1 MKSFSSVQK
10 QILAKADV
18 QLSTLTEQQV
28 IKLVNRESDVE
39 HLSDDQLVEFLK
51 IANATY
57 RGGNHII
64 PDEEYDF
71 TYLAEL
77 RSRNPHHPFLS
88 SVEPESAFEGKTVEL
103 PVQMLSTE
111 KTYSKDGVKKW
122 FLGTDQRVGIIK
134 KEAAAVGLELDQVKL
149 RVTPK
154 LDGFAAYDN
163 GEHLYTRGDGRRGTD
178 ITRVFERGLCI
189 GGKGGRGQ
197 GAGEIVVSQSY
208 FAMHLAAKF
217 ENTRNF
223 QASIIREKELDPLA
237 EQAISDKAAVF
248 FPFAAL
254 PSWEGSIDKFLASF
268 DEVVKEVRN
277 SVGYDVDGI
286 VIEIVNED
294 IRRRMGA
301 TRHHHRWQLA
311 YKENLERAT
320 VKVLNVRPQTSR
332 SGRVNPVAE
341 LEPTRL
347 SGASIRNVTAHH
359 YKMVKEKG
367 IGPGAV
373 IELIRSGLVIPKIEN
388 VLQKADPMIPK
399 LCPSCGTEL
408 IEQKDY
414 LVCPNTS
421 DCPAQIENTL
431 EHFFKTIKN
440 IDGFGS
446 QTIKKLYT
454 NGVRTVY
461 EVYLLDKDKLI
472 KMGFGDKK
480 ITQNLLDQLQRS
492 RTEPLEDWRFLA
504 AFGIYHMG
512 LGMCETL
519 LQHYRLEDVFNLTMD
534 ELQSKSVKGFA
545 KVAAKAAVEGL
556 QRIKNRFWNLYDL
569 GFNIQRTQLITEG
582 LESINSP
589 IARKLIVF
597 TGAMKSG
604 SREDLKSQAKALG
617 ARIASS
623 VTGKTDILVIG
634 ENVGTV
640 KINDAKEKGV
650 EIITE
655 DTYLARISK
664 NPEKLINEL
673 DLHPDNQLRLFK

>member
-1 MKSFSSVQK
+1 MKSLSTAQK
-10 QILAKADV
+10 QILARADV
-18 QLSTLTEQQV
+18 KLSTLTEQQV

-39 HLSDDQLVEFLK
+39 HLSDDQLVEFIK

-57 RGGNHII
+57 RGGNRII

-77 RSRNPHHPFLS
+77 RNRNPHHPYLS

-111 KTYSKDGVKKW
+111 KKHSKDDVKKW
-122 FLGTDQRVGIIK
+122 LAGIK
-134 KEAAAVGLELDQVKL
+134 KEAADVGLEFDQVRL

-154 LDGFAAYDN
+154 LDGFAAYDD
-163 GEHLYTRGDGRRGTD
+163 GQHLYTRGDGRRGTD

-197 GAGEIVVSQSY
+197 GAGEIVISDSY
-208 FAMHLAAKF
+208 FAIHLASKF

-223 QASIIREKELDPLA
+223 QASIIREKDLDPLT
-237 EQAISDKAAVF
+237 EQAISNKAAVF

-254 PSWEGSIDKFLASF
+254 PSWEGSIDEFLSKF
-268 DEVVKEVRN
+268 DEVAHEVRN

-286 VIEIVNED
+286 IIEVANED
-294 IRRRMGA
+294 IRRNMGA
-301 TRHHHRWQLA
+301 SRHHHRWQLA
-311 YKENLERAT
+311 YKENLERAK
-320 VKVLNVRPQTSR
+320 VIVLNVRPQTSR

-341 LEPTRL
+341 FEPTRL
-347 SGASIRNVTAHH
+347 SGATLRNVTAHH
-359 YKMVKEKG
+359 YGMVIEKG

-388 VLQKADPMIPK
+388 VLIKAEPKIPE
-399 LCPSCGTEL
+399 LCPSCQTRL
-408 IEQKDY
+408 IWEKDY
-414 LVCPNTS
+414 LICPNTS

-431 EHFFKTIKN
+431 EHFFKTLRN

-446 QTIKKLYT
+446 QTIKKLYA
-454 NGVRTVY
+454 NGIKTVH

-472 KMGFGDKK
+472 QMGFGEKK
-480 ITQNLLDQLQRS
+480 TPQNLLDQLQRS

-512 LGMCETL
+512 LGMCERL
-519 LQHYRLEDVFNLTMD
+519 LQHYRLADVFDLTMD
-534 ELQSKSVKGFA
+534 ELESVEGFA
-545 KVAAKAAVEGL
+545 EVAAKAVVEGL
-556 QRIKNRFWNLYDL
+556 HRIKNRFWNLYHL
-569 GFNIQRTQLITEG
+569 GFNIQNTQLITEG
-582 LESINSP
+582 LESKNSP
-589 IARKLIVF
+589 IAGKLIVF

-617 ARIASS
+617 AHIASS

-634 ENVGTV
+634 ENVGTI
-640 KINDAKEKGV
+640 KMNDAKEKGA

-655 DTYLARISK
+655 DDYLALISK
-664 NPEKLINEL
+664 NPEKLMNDL
-673 DLHPDNQLRLFK
+673 DLHPDNQLSLFK

>member
-1 MKSFSSVQK
+1 MKSFSTAQK
-10 QILAKADV
+10 QILARADL

-28 IKLVNRESDVE
+28 FQLVHREADVE
-39 HLSDDQLVEFLK
+39 HLGDDQLVEFLK

-57 RGGNHII
+57 RGGNRII

-77 RSRNPHHPFLS
+77 RSRNPHHPYLS
-88 SVEPESAFEGKTVEL
+88 TVEPEFAFEGKTVEL
-103 PVQMLSTE
+103 PVQMLSTR
-111 KTYSKDGVKKW
+111 KTYSIDDVKKW
-122 FLGTDQRVGIIK
+122 LVEVK
-134 KEAAAVGLELDQVKL
+134 KEAADVGLELDQIRL

-154 LDGFAAYDN
+154 LDGYAAYDD

-189 GGKGGRGQ
+189 GGEDRRGQ
-197 GAGEIVVSQSY
+197 GAGEIVVSDSY

-223 QASIIREKELDPLA
+223 QASIIREKELDPLT

-254 PSWEGSIDKFLASF
+254 PSWEGNIDEFLAKF
-268 DEVVKEVRN
+268 DELANEVRN
-277 SVGYDVDGI
+277 SVCYDVDGI
-286 VIEIVNED
+286 IIEVVNED
-294 IRRRMGA
+294 IRRNMGA
-301 TRHHHRWQLA
+301 ARHHHRWQLA
-311 YKENLERAT
+311 YKENLERAK

-347 SGASIRNVTAHH
+347 SGASIRNATAHH
-359 YKMVKEKG
+359 YKMVMEKG

-373 IELIRSGLVIPKIEN
+373 IELVRSGLVIPKIEN
-388 VLQKADPMIPK
+388 VLIKAEPKIPER
-399 LCPSCGTEL
+399 CPSCETRL
-408 IEQKDY
+408 IWEKDF
-414 LVCPNTS
+414 LICPNTS

-446 QTIKKLYT
+446 QTIKKLYA
-454 NGVRTVY
+454 NGIRTVY

-472 KMGFGDKK
+472 QMGFGEKK
-480 ITQNLLDQLQRS
+480 TAQNLLDQLQRS
-492 RTEPLEDWRFLA
+492 RTESLEDWRFLA

-512 LGMCETL
+512 LGMCERL
-519 LQHYRLEDVFNLTMD
+519 LQHFRLEDVFDLKMD
-534 ELQSKSVKGFA
+534 DLESVEGFA
-545 KVAAKAAVEGL
+545 NVAAKAVVEGL
-556 QRIKNRFWNLYDL
+556 DRIKNRFWNVYHL
-569 GFNIQRTQLITEG
+569 GFNIQSTQLITEG

-589 IARKLIVF
+589 IAAKLIVF

-604 SREDLKSQAKALG
+604 SREELKSQAKALG
-617 ARIASS
+617 ARIAAS

-634 ENVGTV
+634 ENVGAV
-640 KINDAKEKGV
+640 KMNDAKEKGV

-655 DTYLARISK
+655 DEYLARISRR
-664 NPEKLINEL
+664 PEKLMADVEL
-673 DLHPDNQLRLFK
+673 QPDKQLSLFH

>member
-1 MKSFSSVQK
+1 MKSFSTVQK
-10 QILAKADV
+10 QILNRADL

-28 IKLVNRESDVE
+28 IKLINRESDVE

-57 RGGNHII
+57 RGGNRII

-77 RSRNPHHPFLS
+77 RGRNPHHPYLS

-111 KTYSKDGVKKW
+111 KTYSKDYVKKW
-122 FLGTDQRVGIIK
+122 LVGGKGIVGIIK
-134 KEAAAVGLELDQVKL
+134 EADYVGLESDQIRL

-154 LDGFAAYDN
+154 LDGFAAYDD

-189 GGKGGRGQ
+189 GGDGRRGQ
-197 GAGEIVVSQSY
+197 GAGEIVVSESY
-208 FAMHLAAKF
+208 FAMHLASKF

-223 QASIIREKELDPLA
+223 QASIIREKELDPLT

-254 PSWEGSIDKFLASF
+254 PSWEGSIDEFLSKF
-268 DEVVKEVRN
+268 DEVAHEVRN
-277 SVGYDVDGI
+277 SVGYAVDGI
-286 VIEIVNED
+286 IIEVVNED
-294 IRRRMGA
+294 IRRNMGA
-301 TRHHHRWQLA
+301 TKHHHRWQLA
-311 YKENLERAT
+311 YKENLERAI

-347 SGASIRNVTAHH
+347 SGASIRNATAHH
-359 YKMVKEKG
+359 YKMVLEKG

-388 VLQKADPMIPK
+388 VLVKAEPMIPK

-446 QTIKKLYT
+446 QTIKKLYA
-454 NGVRTVY
+454 NGIRTVH

-472 KMGFGDKK
+472 QMGFGEKK
-480 ITQNLLDQLQRS
+480 TPQNLLDQLQRS
-492 RTEPLEDWRFLA
+492 RIEPLEDWRFLA

-512 LGMCETL
+512 LRMCERL
-519 LQHYRLEDVFNLTMD
+519 LQRYRLEDVFDLTMD
-534 ELQSKSVKGFA
+534 ELKSKPVEGFA
-545 KVAAKAAVEGL
+545 EVAAKAVVEGL
-556 QRIKNRFWNLYDL
+556 HRIKNRFWNLYYL
-569 GFNIQRTQLITEG
+569 GFNIQSTPLITEG
-582 LESINSP
+582 LESKNSP
-589 IARKLIVF
+589 IAGKLIVF

-617 ARIASS
+617 ADIANS

-640 KINDAKEKGV
+640 KMNDAKEKGV
-650 EIITE
+650 KIITE
-655 DTYLARISK
+655 DDYLALISK
-664 NPEKLINEL
+664 NPEKIMTDI
-673 DLHPDNQLRLFK
+673 DLPPENQLSLFK

>member
-1 MKSFSSVQK
+1 MKSLSTAQK
-10 QILAKADV
+10 QILARADV
-18 QLSTLTEQQV
+18 KLSTLTEQQV

-39 HLSDDQLVEFLK
+39 HLSDDQLVEFIK

-57 RGGNHII
+57 RGGNRII

-77 RSRNPHHPFLS
+77 RNRNPHHPYLS

-111 KTYSKDGVKKW
+111 KKHSKDDVKKW
-122 FLGTDQRVGIIK
+122 LAGIK
-134 KEAAAVGLELDQVKL
+134 KEAADVGLEFDQVRL

-154 LDGFAAYDN
+154 LDGFAAYDD
-163 GEHLYTRGDGRRGTD
+163 GQHLYTRGDGRRGTD

-197 GAGEIVVSQSY
+197 GAGEIVISDSY
-208 FAMHLAAKF
+208 FAIHLASKF

-223 QASIIREKELDPLA
+223 QASIIREKDLDPLT
-237 EQAISDKAAVF
+237 EQAISNKAAVF

-254 PSWEGSIDKFLASF
+254 PSWEGSIDEFLSKF
-268 DEVVKEVRN
+268 DEVAHEVRN

-286 VIEIVNED
+286 IIEVANED
-294 IRRRMGA
+294 IRRNMGA
-301 TRHHHRWQLA
+301 SRHHHRWQLA
-311 YKENLERAT
+311 YKENLERAK
-320 VKVLNVRPQTSR
+320 VIVLNVRPQTSR

-341 LEPTRL
+341 FEPTRL
-347 SGASIRNVTAHH
+347 SGATLRNVTAHH
-359 YKMVKEKG
+359 YGMVIQKG
-367 IGPGAV
+367 IGPGAE
-373 IELIRSGLVIPKIEN
+373 IELIRSGLDIPKIEN
-388 VLQKADPMIPK
+388 VLIKAEPKIPE
-399 LCPSCGTEL
+399 LCPSCQTRL
-408 IEQKDY
+408 IWEKDY
-414 LVCPNTS
+414 LICPNTS

-431 EHFFKTIKN
+431 EHFFKTLRN

-446 QTIKKLYT
+446 QTIKKLYA
-454 NGVRTVY
+454 NGIKTVH

-472 KMGFGDKK
+472 QMGFGEKK
-480 ITQNLLDQLQRS
+480 TPQNLLDQLQRS

-512 LGMCETL
+512 LGMCERL
-519 LQHYRLEDVFNLTMD
+519 LQHYRLADVFDLTMD
-534 ELQSKSVKGFA
+534 ELESVEGFA
-545 KVAAKAAVEGL
+545 EVAAKAVVEGL
-556 QRIKNRFWNLYDL
+556 HRIKNRFWNLYHL
-569 GFNIQRTQLITEG
+569 GFNIQNTQLITEG
-582 LESINSP
+582 LESKNSP
-589 IARKLIVF
+589 IAGKLIVF

-617 ARIASS
+617 AHIASS

-634 ENVGTV
+634 ENVGTI
-640 KINDAKEKGV
+640 KMNDAKEKGA

-655 DTYLARISK
+655 DDYLALISK
-664 NPEKLINEL
+664 NPEKLMNDL
-673 DLHPDNQLRLFK
+673 DLHPDNQLSLFK

>member
-1 MKSFSSVQK
+1 MKSLSPAQK
-10 QILAKADV
+10 QILDRADV
-18 QLSTLTEQQV
+18 KLSALTEQQV
-28 IKLVNRESDVE
+28 IKLVNRESDLE
-39 HLSDDQLVEFLK
+39 HLSEDQLVEFLK

-57 RGGNHII
+57 RGGNRII

-71 TYLAEL
+71 IYLAEL
-77 RSRNPHHPFLS
+77 RNRNPHHAYLS

-111 KTYSKDGVKKW
+111 KKHSKEDVKKW
-122 FLGTDQRVGIIK
+122 LVAIK
-134 KEAAAVGLELDQVKL
+134 KEAADVGLEFDQVRL

-154 LDGFAAYDN
+154 LDGYAAYDD

-189 GGKGGRGQ
+189 GGNGGRGQ
-197 GAGEIVVSQSY
+197 GAGEIVVSESY

-223 QASIIREKELDPLA
+223 QASIIREKDLDPLT

-254 PSWEGSIDKFLASF
+254 PSWKGSTDEFLSKF
-268 DEVVKEVRN
+268 DEVTNEVRN
-277 SVGYDVDGI
+277 SLDYDVDGI
-286 VIEIVNED
+286 IIEVVNED
-294 IRRRMGA
+294 IRRNMGA
-301 TRHHHRWQLA
+301 SRHHHRWQLA
-311 YKENLERAT
+311 YKENLERAK

-341 LEPTRL
+341 FEPTRL
-347 SGASIRNVTAHH
+347 SGATLKNVTAHH
-359 YKMVKEKG
+359 YRMVMEKG

-373 IELIRSGLVIPKIEN
+373 IEVVRSGLVIPKIEN
-388 VLQKADPMIPK
+388 VLIKADPKIPE
-399 LCPSCGTEL
+399 LCPSCETRL
-408 IEQKDY
+408 IWEKDY
-414 LVCPNTS
+414 LICPNTS

-431 EHFFKTIKN
+431 EHFFKTLRN

-446 QTIKKLYT
+446 RTIKKLYA
-454 NGVRTVY
+454 NGIRTVH
-461 EVYLLDKDKLI
+461 EVYLLDKDQLI
-472 KMGFGDKK
+472 QMGFGEKK
-480 ITQNLLDQLQRS
+480 TPQNLLDQLQRS
-492 RTEPLEDWRFLA
+492 RTQPLEDWRFLA

-512 LGMCETL
+512 LGMCERL
-519 LQHYRLEDVFNLTMD
+519 LRHHRLADVFDLTMD
-534 ELQSKSVKGFA
+534 ELESVEGFA
-545 KVAAKAAVEGL
+545 EVAAKAVVEGL
-556 QRIKNRFWNLYDL
+556 HRIKDRFWNLYHL
-569 GFNIQRTQLITEG
+569 GFNIHNTQLITEG
-582 LESINSP
+582 LQSKNSP
-589 IARKLIVF
+589 IASKLIVF

-634 ENVGTV
+634 ENVGSV
-640 KINDAKEKGV
+640 KMNDAKEKGV

-655 DTYLARISK
+655 DEYLARISK
-664 NPEKLINEL
+664 NPENLMTDL
-673 DLHPDNQLRLFK
+673 DLPPDNQLRLFK

>member
-1 MKSFSSVQK
+1 MKSISTAQK
-10 QILAKADV
+10 QILARADV
-18 QLSTLTEQQV
+18 KLSALTEQQV
-28 IKLVNRESDVE
+28 IKLVHRESDVE
-39 HLSDDQLVEFLK
+39 HLSDDQLIEFLR

-57 RGGNHII
+57 RGGNRII

-77 RSRNPHHPFLS
+77 RNRNPHHPYLS

-111 KTYSKDGVKKW
+111 KKHSKDDVKKW
-122 FLGTDQRVGIIK
+122 LAGIR
-134 KEAAAVGLELDQVKL
+134 KEAADVGLEFDQVRL

-154 LDGFAAYDN
+154 LDGYAAYDD
-163 GEHLYTRGDGRRGTD
+163 GQHLYTRGDGRRGTD

-189 GGKGGRGQ
+189 GGQGGRGQ
-197 GAGEIVVSQSY
+197 GAGEIVVSESY
-208 FAMHLAAKF
+208 FAMHLASKF

-223 QASIIREKELDPLA
+223 QASIIREKELDPLT

-254 PSWEGSIDKFLASF
+254 PSWEGSIDEFLSKF
-268 DEVVKEVRN
+268 DEVAHEVRN
-277 SVGYDVDGI
+277 SVNYDVDGI
-286 VIEIVNED
+286 VIEVANED
-294 IRRRMGA
+294 IRRNMGA
-301 TRHHHRWQLA
+301 SRHHHRWQLA
-311 YKENLERAT
+311 YKENLERAK

-341 LEPTRL
+341 FEPTRL
-347 SGASIRNVTAHH
+347 SGATLRNVTAHH
-359 YKMVKEKG
+359 YGMVIEKG
-367 IGPGAV
+367 IGPGAL

-388 VLQKADPMIPK
+388 VLIKAEPKIPEF
-399 LCPSCGTEL
+399 CPSCETRL
-408 IEQKDY
+408 IWEKDY
-414 LVCPNTS
+414 LICPNTS

-431 EHFFKTIKN
+431 EHFFKTLRN

-446 QTIKKLYT
+446 QTIKKLYA
-454 NGVRTVY
+454 NGIRTVH
-461 EVYLLDKDKLI
+461 EVYQLDKDKLI
-472 KMGFGDKK
+472 QMGFGEKK
-480 ITQNLLDQLQRS
+480 TPQNLLDQLQRS

-512 LGMCETL
+512 LGMCERL
-519 LQHYRLEDVFNLTMD
+519 LQHYRLADVFDLTMD
-534 ELQSKSVKGFA
+534 ELESVEGFA
-545 KVAAKAAVEGL
+545 EVAAKAVVEGL
-556 QRIKNRFWNLYDL
+556 HRIKNRFWNLYRL
-569 GFNIQRTQLITEG
+569 GFNIQNTQLITEG
-582 LESINSP
+582 LESKNSP

-617 ARIASS
+617 AHIASS

-640 KINDAKEKGV
+640 KMNDAKEKGV
-650 EIITE
+650 KIITE
-655 DTYLARISK
+655 DDYLALISR
-664 NPEKLINEL
+664 NPEKLMTDS
-673 DLHPDNQLRLFK
+673 DLLPDPQLSLFK